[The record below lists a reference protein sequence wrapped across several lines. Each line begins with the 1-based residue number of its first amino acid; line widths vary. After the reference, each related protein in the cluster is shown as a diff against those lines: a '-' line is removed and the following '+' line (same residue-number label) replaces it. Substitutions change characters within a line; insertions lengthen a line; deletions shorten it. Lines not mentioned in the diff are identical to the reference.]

1 MTTLNQVAKRAAVST
16 ATVSRVVNNYPH
28 VKPDIR
34 ARVLAAIDELG
45 YVPNAAAR
53 TMVTK
58 RTGIIGLMLPQV
70 EPDWFGEDATFY
82 SIIVQSISR
91 ACTDADIQLL
101 LSVTPQARSVDVAER
116 VLKGGHVDGVIV
128 SVFPSNHP
136 VMGMLARSRL
146 PAVLIGRNPYYPEL
160 HWVDVDN
167 FHSAVEAVTYLIQK
181 GRRRIAT
188 LAMPSDGSA
197 GTQRRDGYTRALLDY
212 DLPIDRALITEM
224 SPSGDDGVAAIKRL
238 LSLPEPPDAIFAAS
252 DGMALRAMEVIHAR
266 GLRIPEDIAVI
277 GFDDQPNARK
287 ADPPLTTVH
296 QPMRQM
302 GVCATELLLQVIEG
316 QVSEPQ
322 HIVLP
327 TSLVVR
333 QSA

>member
-70 EPDWFGEDATFY
+70 EPDWYGEEATFY
-82 SIIVQSISR
+82 SIIIQSISR

-101 LSVTPQARSVDVAER
+101 LSVTPPARSVDVAER

-167 FHSAVEAVTYLIQK
+167 FHSAVEAVTYLIRQ

-188 LAMPSDGSA
+188 LALPADGSA
-197 GTQRRDGYTRALLDY
+197 GTQRRDGYTRALLDHG
-212 DLPIDRALITEM
+212 LPIERALMVEM
-224 SPSGDDGVAAIKRL
+224 SASGEDGDLALQRL
-238 LSLPEPPDAIFAAS
+238 LAMPKPPDAIFAAS
-252 DGMALRAMEVIHAR
+252 DGMALRAMEVIHAQ
-266 GLRIPEDIAVI
+266 GLRIPEDIAVV
-277 GFDDQPNARK
+277 GFDDQPNAQK
-287 ADPPLTTVH
+287 ADPPLTTVR
-296 QPMRQM
+296 QPMREM
-302 GVCATELLLQVIEG
+302 GVCATELLLQVIDG
-316 QVSEPQ
+316 GLTEPR
-322 HIVLP
+322 HLTLP
-327 TSLVVR
+327 TSLIIR
-333 QSA
+333 GSA